1 MNEQRLYEVKQA
13 TIALLAE
20 RWEQNYLLNRGA
32 IAALP
37 GVAKLFGRFA
47 GIPAVLA
54 GAGPSLDRN
63 VRLLAVA
70 RGKSVVIACDAALK
84 PLAALGLVPDIVVNL
99 DPQLYTSNFF
109 EGVDTKNITLIA
121 PTIVHPS
128 LREMWKGPFFFYN
141 KHAPDIPILAKI
153 SLNHPQVGALI
164 PGGSVLSV
172 AYDLAFKSGAD
183 PIAFIGQ
190 DLGYP
195 GGNAYAAGTHF
206 DSFEAESIFDQ
217 QGDVIVEERDLFGRA
232 LKTQKSMAVTKQW
245 FGWAFATWQPERKR
259 RIFNC
264 SEAGILTNC
273 PLMTFGEFVSRFCRK
288 GVNVAWGIKKAAKG

>member
-1 MNEQRLYEVKQA
+1 MNERRLYEVKQA
-13 TIALLAE
+13 TIALLTE

-32 IAALP
+32 IAAFP
-37 GVAKLFGRFA
+37 GVEKLFGRFA

-63 VRLLAVA
+63 VHLLAVA
-70 RGKSVVIACDAALK
+70 R
-84 PLAALGLVPDIVVNL
+84 GLVPDIVVNL
-99 DPQLYTSNFF
+99 DPQLYTANFF
-109 EGVDTKNITLIA
+109 EGVDTRNITLVA

-128 LREMWKGPFFFYN
+128 LREQWKGPFFFYN
-141 KHAPDIPILAKI
+141 KHAPDIPVLARI
-153 SLNHPQVGALI
+153 ALNHPRVGALI

-172 AYDLAFKSGAD
+172 AYDLAFKTGAD

-195 GGNAYAAGTHF
+195 SGNAYASGTHF
-206 DSFEAESIFDQ
+206 DSFEAEEIIDQ
-217 QGDVIVEERDLFGRA
+217 RGDVIVEERDLFGRA

-245 FGWAFATWQPERKR
+245 FGWAFATWQPEAKR

-273 PLMTFGEFVSRFCRK
+273 PQMTFGEFASRFCRK
-288 GVNVAWGIKKAAKG
+288 GVNVAWSIKKAAKG

>member
-1 MNEQRLYEVKQA
+1 MNEQRLHEVKQA

-70 RGKSVVIACDAALK
+70 RGKSVIIACDAALK
-84 PLAALGLVPDIVVNL
+84 PLVAHGLAPDIVVNL

-109 EGVDTKNITLIA
+109 EGIDTRNIALVA

-128 LREMWKGPFFFYN
+128 LREQWKGPFFFYN
-141 KHAPDIPILAKI
+141 KHAPDIPVLAKI

-172 AYDLAFKSGAD
+172 AYDLAFKSAAD

-206 DSFEAESIFDQ
+206 DSFEAASIFDQ
-217 QGDVIVEERDLFGRA
+217 PGDVIVEERDIFGRT

-245 FGWAFATWQPERKR
+245 FGWAFANWQPELKR

-273 PLMTFGEFVSRFCRK
+273 PLMTFGEFVSRYCRK
-288 GVNVAWGIKKAAKG
+288 GANVAWGIKKAAKG